1 MSNLNFHN
9 YFLSLE
15 KRFIELSEYIEI
27 TEDNFNVYSNYITL
41 LLITTCSEF
50 EVVSKEL
57 SKILN
62 DHPKNIFNIYNCFK
76 KEGYKNILEES
87 VFLDLYKID
96 IQPFEKWNEENVP
109 FWWEAYN
116 GVKHNRAS
124 EYKKGNLKT
133 LIYALSALS
142 IVNHYFIWVK
152 EYDTKSKNAPV
163 MQMSGIPEIFKVSN
177 VQYYGPVDGS
187 DFFDI

>member
-57 SKILN
+57 SKHF
-62 DHPKNIFNIYNCFK
+62 DEHPKNIFNIYNCFK
-76 KEGYKNILEES
+76 KECYKNILEES
-87 VFLDLYKID
+87 VSLDLFKID
-96 IQPFEKWNEENVP
+96 VKPFEKWDENNVP
-109 FWWEAYN
+109 FWWDAYN
-116 GVKHNRAS
+116 GVKHNRAL

-152 EYDTKSKNAPV
+152 EYNTKSKNAPV
-163 MQMSGIPEIFKVSN
+163 MQMSGIPEIFKVSM
-177 VQYYGPVDGS
+177 VQYYGPVS
-187 DFFDI
+187 DDDVFD